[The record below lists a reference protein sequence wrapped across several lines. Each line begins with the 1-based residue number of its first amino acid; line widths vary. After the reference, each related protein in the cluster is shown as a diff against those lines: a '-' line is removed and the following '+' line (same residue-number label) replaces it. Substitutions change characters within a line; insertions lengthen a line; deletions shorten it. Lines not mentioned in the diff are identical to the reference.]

1 MFSWQGLTQKVEIY
15 SCLIYVLNGQDS
27 CRQSVRLIVAEQAM
41 NVNTDAEI
49 RRKNLNKI
57 CATFETQQELA
68 NVIGTT
74 VGYLNHLLGG
84 YRSIGEKAARK
95 IETSLGLD
103 KYSLDINVGAIES
116 PIIVASNV
124 APEELWVL
132 NLLRDLTEAQRKLV
146 IEYAKKNIKVYWLD
160 KDKW

>member
-1 MFSWQGLTQKVEIY
+1 
-15 SCLIYVLNGQDS
+15 VLNGQDS

-124 APEELWVL
+124 APEEL
-132 NLLRDLTEAQRKLV
+132 
-146 IEYAKKNIKVYWLD
+146 
-160 KDKW
+160 